1 MTDGEVIGRGKV
13 AEVVARGLDVLKA
26 YFDPAAKRE
35 VFREAALLSAIEP
48 LGLPTPRVIEAGQFE
63 GRWGLVMTR
72 APGRPFLEAMLAEME
87 SVPVHLEAM
96 VRLHRAI
103 HSHAVPVLPPHKA
116 KLRDALGRAARLSDT
131 HRAKLIGA
139 LDALPT
145 GRQLCHLD
153 YHPLNIIGTPD
164 DAMVIDWLDA
174 SAGDPAA
181 DVCRTLVLLTPHV
194 PQVAEAYVDAYV
206 AASGLTREAVLAWR
220 PVIAGARLAE
230 GVPEEDYLMSL
241 AEEL

>member
-1 MTDGEVIGRGKV
+1 MADGEVVGRGKV
-13 AEVVARGLDVLKA
+13 AEVVVHGPHVLKA
-26 YFDPAAKRE
+26 YFDADSKPQA
-35 VFREAALLSAIEP
+35 FREAAILSAIET
-48 LGLPTPRVIEAGQFE
+48 LGLPTPRVIEAGQFD

-72 APGRPFLEAMLAEME
+72 APGKPFLEAMLADAAAL
-87 SVPVHLEAM
+87 PARLAAM

-103 HSHAVPVLPPHKA
+103 HSHIVPILPPHKA
-116 KLRDALGRAARLSDT
+116 KLSDALGRASRLSD
-131 HRAKLIGA
+131 RLRGKLIEA
-139 LDALPT
+139 LAALPT

-153 YHPLNIIGTPD
+153 YHPLNIIGTPG

-220 PVIAGARLAE
+220 PVIAGARLSE
-230 GVPEEDYLMSL
+230 GVPEEDFLMAL
-241 AEEL
+241 AEEV

>member
-1 MTDGEVIGRGKV
+1 MADGDVIGRGKV
-13 AEVVARGLDVLKA
+13 AEVVAHGPHVLKA
-26 YFDPAAKRE
+26 YLDAGAKRE
-35 VFREAALLSAIEP
+35 VFREAAILSAIEAF
-48 LGLPTPRVIEAGQFE
+48 GLPTPRAIEAAEFN

-72 APGRPFLEAMLAEME
+72 APGKPFLEAMLADV
-87 SVPVHLEAM
+87 SAVPTHLEAM
-96 VRLHRAI
+96 VRLHRQI
-103 HSHAVPVLPPHKA
+103 HSHVVPILPPHKA
-116 KLRDALGRAARLSDT
+116 KLADALGRATRLGNE
-131 HRAKLIGA
+131 HRAKLTEA
-139 LDALPT
+139 LHALPT

-153 YHPLNIIGTPD
+153 FHPLNIIGTPD

-194 PQVAEAYVDAYV
+194 PQVAEAYVDAYI
-206 AASGLTREAVLAWR
+206 AASGLTRTSVLAWR

-241 AEEL
+241 AEAI